1 MLKVIDIIPMEIN
14 GERYYT
20 IKRFASIT
28 NKSAATIR
36 NLTLKGNKIRVLKT
50 IEIMDKLYIPA
61 SELIEYPFTIAGRAN
76 LEVYHYNKEGK
87 VSQIITL
94 EKKEK
99 EKKVRSF

>member
-1 MLKVIDIIPMEIN
+1 VLKVIDIMPMEIN
-14 GERYYT
+14 GEKYYT
-20 IKRFASIT
+20 IRRFALIT

-61 SELIEYPFTIAGRAN
+61 SELIKYPFTIAGRAN
-76 LEVYHYNKEGK
+76 LEVYYYNKEGK
-87 VSQIITL
+87 VDRIITL

-99 EKKVRSF
+99 KSRSF